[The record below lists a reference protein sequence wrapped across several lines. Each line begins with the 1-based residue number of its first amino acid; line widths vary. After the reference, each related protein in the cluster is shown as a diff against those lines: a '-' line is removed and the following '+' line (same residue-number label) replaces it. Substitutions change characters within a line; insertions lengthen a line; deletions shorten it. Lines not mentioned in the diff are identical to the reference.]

1 MTWTEEDRRRAS
13 EQQSRMQRARDE
25 SLRLH
30 QQRQSAIQARQ
41 EAVRRE
47 DHEKY
52 IRVQQSRISQTFTNR
67 LQSSTRPSVESLSS
81 IQAPAQSRDKGQTR
95 ADGMFW
101 HLCGLGLFT
110 YMLYRWQLSR
120 VGIVGIPG
128 ILISAIA
135 IIAVYSTLYALRRLI
150 LMTLKW
156 TFIVAI
162 LGGFIYLFLHPS

>member
-13 EQQSRMQRARDE
+13 EQQSRMQRACDE

-30 QQRQSAIQARQ
+30 QQRQSAIQARK

-52 IRVQQSRISQTFTNR
+52 IRVQQSRFSQTFTNR

-81 IQAPAQSRDKGQTR
+81 VQAPAQSRSKRQTR
-95 ADGMFW
+95 ANEMFW

-110 YMLYRWQLSR
+110 YMLYRWQLPR
-120 VGIVGIPG
+120 VGIVGTPG
-128 ILISAIA
+128 LLFSAIVLL
-135 IIAVYSTLYALRRLI
+135 AVYSALYALRRLI
-150 LMTLKW
+150 LLTLKW

-162 LGGFIYLFLHPS
+162 LGGLIYLFLHPS